1 MRFESERLFVVDT
14 KLIDE
19 APKRSLIFKSSASFV
34 QTEVQ
39 LKKNENELIP
49 DFSVLLQRPY
59 QIMLLA
65 LTTLKTPRIDPFKV
79 GIIGAGCGALP
90 MYLNHFSDHLMTKVK
105 SKLYSFFD

>member
-1 MRFESERLFVVDT
+1 MCVVDT

-39 LKKNENELIP
+39 LKKKENELIP
-49 DFSVLLQRPY
+49 DHSVLLQRPY
-59 QIMLLA
+59 QIMMLG
-65 LTTLKTPRIDPFKV
+65 LTTLKTSTMNPCKI

-90 MYLNHFSDHLMTKVK
+90 MYLNHFSDHLSTKVR
-105 SKLYSFFD
+105 SKWIPF